1 MIVGSDGQRVLIEEE
16 RSAPSS
22 DCPPETPE
30 PAGQMLMIRKGVEAL
45 LANSESLRALPPK

>member
-1 MIVGSDGQRVLIEEE
+1 MIVRSDGRRVLIEEE